1 MPRPK
6 KKSAKSP
13 EARSY
18 QHPESD
24 SPMRPDVGTQ
34 AQFKK
39 KRPPKTYRYDS
50 SLSPELNWD
59 GQNSAREQGEAL
71 IGQILDAESLE
82 QAKEAATQL
91 KALSKPFL
99 NWAGKAERLS
109 FD

>member
-39 KRPPKTYRYDS
+39 KKPPQTYRYDS
-50 SLSPELNWD
+50 SLSPALDWD
-59 GQNSAREQGEAL
+59 GQNFAREQGEAL
-71 IGQILDAESLE
+71 FARDSRGRHP
-82 QAKEAATQL
+82 
-91 KALSKPFL
+91 KPIIDFTDSI
-99 NWAGKAERLS
+99 NSG
-109 FD
+109 